1 MKFLKVQTSNKN
13 MTTTIVITT
22 LIGLVLAAY
31 GWIFRAIIR
40 RIEKIEAKQDK
51 NDGMFL
57 KIQTALAQIQAD
69 LAWLKDKNK
78 K

>member
-1 MKFLKVQTSNKN
+1 
-13 MTTTIVITT
+13 MTTTIIITT

-51 NDGMFL
+51 NDAVFL
-57 KIQTALAQIQAD
+57 EIKTALAGIQAD
-69 LAWLKDKNK
+69 LKWLKHKND
-78 K
+78 

>member
-1 MKFLKVQTSNKN
+1 
-13 MTTTIVITT
+13 MTTTIIITT

-51 NDGMFL
+51 NDTVFL
-57 KIQTALAQIQAD
+57 EIKTSLAQIQAD
-69 LAWLKDKNK
+69 LKWLKDKK
-78 K
+78 D